1 MKTLSIHETKSVSGG
16 YSEMQSSYALNA
28 SAGKVPWS
36 SVSPVT
42 AEIMSVNAYYA
53 KSIFNPD
60 ITISTDSHNVLAT
73 SETRIV
79 INNSLPRG

>member
-1 MKTLSIHETKSVSGG
+1 MKILSIHETKSVSGG
-16 YSEMQSSYALNA
+16 HSEMQSSYALNA
-28 SAGKVPWS
+28 STGKVPWPS
-36 SVSPVT
+36 ASPVT
-42 AEIMSVNAYYA
+42 AEVMSVNAYYA
-53 KSIFNPD
+53 KSMFNPD